1 MTDNLG
7 DLYIKDTL
15 REGRVEY
22 CLNGTYGTV
31 CDSGWDNEDASV
43 ACHQLGF
50 SRFGKHKW

>member
-1 MTDNLG
+1 MNDNFG
-7 DLYIKDTL
+7 ELYIKDTL

-43 ACHQLGF
+43 ACRQLGF
-50 SRFGKHKW
+50 SQFGKHK